1 MWVRALESRDTL
13 CVPSV
18 RGGLQWQAGA
28 LPAGMCA
35 YAWGNNIF
43 NNPGITYS
51 KGHRMD
57 QEKRDDDPNSLARS
71 KRYTSGIFRRLG
83 DVRGPRS
90 RCPSLDTCFMYCST
104 LQLKAAA
111 RLTVRVCM
119 WGCRHTVESRASS
132 GKRSAGRERRRAAGL
147 NAQALGAFG
156 RHAE

>member
-1 MWVRALESRDTL
+1 MWVRALESCDAL

-18 RGGLQWQAGA
+18 LGGLQSQAGA

-90 RCPSLDTCFMYCST
+90 RYPSLYACHVYCSS
-104 LQLKAAA
+104 LQVKAAA
-111 RLTVRVCM
+111 RLTVRVCV
-119 WGCRHTVESRASS
+119 WGCRHMAESRASS
-132 GKRSAGRERRRAAGL
+132 GKWRAGRERRHAAGL
-147 NAQALGAFG
+147 SAQVLGAFG
-156 RHAE
+156 QHAE